1 MDFNNKTDFYE
12 HYATSDKIL
21 GISHILCFL
30 FGVPANS
37 LALSFFIKE
46 RLRGVDLLKYLY
58 ILTALQDT
66 ITSLLSLNHGITLLK
81 HRDVWLP
88 GFCPTQY
95 TLFRICQRMS
105 VFLVAA
111 LSVSRT
117 HLLVR
122 PLRKIRARFVLIL
135 LAVVGVLML
144 CFFTFPPLLGVTQ
157 ITYHWEAGYCW
168 DEAIPDN
175 NFSKTWDEM
184 DNALDSTFLAFPIL
198 PISISCLIS
207 VYKIVTSRRNLP
219 GLTKQPNEAA
229 LRKKNNQATLTIILV
244 TTIYIICN
252 TPLLINYI
260 LYLITIRTT
269 GYPGPIYN
277 SPVMYFYSWNVTS
290 LLATALNA
298 SANSVLYWC
307 RFPRFREW
315 VKAVSQ
321 GTFSLIPSTAE
332 MKKRGEVRVR
342 NVSNE
347 NYLTYTAVRSSN
359 EACI

>member
-1 MDFNNKTDFYE
+1 MVYNKTEFYE
-12 HYATSDKIL
+12 HYATPDNIL
-21 GISHILCFL
+21 GITYILCFV

-37 LALSFFIKE
+37 LALCFFIKE
-46 RLRGVDLLKYLY
+46 RLRGSDLLKYLY

-81 HRDVWLP
+81 HRDAWLP
-88 GFCPTQY
+88 GFCPTQH

-122 PLRKIRARFVLIL
+122 PLREISAKLVLIL
-135 LAVVGVLML
+135 LAVVGVLMA

-157 ITYHWEAGYCW
+157 ITYFWEAGYCW
-168 DEAIPDN
+168 DVAIPN
-175 NFSKTWDEM
+175 NNLSKTWDEM
-184 DNALDSTFLAFPIL
+184 DNALDTIFLAFPIL

-207 VYKIVTSRRNLP
+207 VYKILTSRRSLA

-229 LRKKNNQATLTIILV
+229 LRKINNQATLTIILV
-244 TTIYIICN
+244 TITYIICN
-252 TPLLINYI
+252 TPLLANYI

-269 GYPGPIYN
+269 GYPGPIYS
-277 SPVMYFYSWNVTS
+277 SPIMYFYSWNVTE
-290 LLATALNA
+290 LLTTALNA

-307 RFPRFREW
+307 RFQRFREW
-315 VKAVSQ
+315 VKGASR
-321 GTFSLIPSTAE
+321 GSFSLVPTSNE
-332 MKKRGEVRVR
+332 MKKTGVMRVKR
-342 NVSNE
+342 QCNE
-347 NYLTYTAVRSSN
+347 KNSSQATRSCN
-359 EACI
+359 EFYV

>member
-1 MDFNNKTDFYE
+1 MDLNNKTKFYE
-12 HYATSDKIL
+12 HYATPDKTL
-21 GISHILCFL
+21 GITYVLCFL

-46 RLRGVDLLKYLY
+46 RQRGVDLLKYLY

-88 GFCPTQY
+88 GFCPIQHILY
-95 TLFRICQRMS
+95 RICQRMS

-122 PLRKIRARFVLIL
+122 PLREIRARFVLIP
-135 LAVVGVLML
+135 LAVMGVLML
-144 CFFTFPPLLGVTQ
+144 CFFTFPPLFGITQ
-157 ITYHWEAGYCW
+157 IAYFWEAGYCW
-168 DEAIPDN
+168 DVAIPN
-175 NFSKTWDEM
+175 NSLSKTWDEM

-207 VYKIVTSRRNLP
+207 VHKILTSRRSLA

-244 TTIYIICN
+244 TITYIICN
-252 TPLLINYI
+252 TPLLINFI
-260 LYLITIRTT
+260 LYQITIRTT
-269 GYPGPIYN
+269 GYPGPIYS
-277 SPVMYFYSWNVTS
+277 SPIMYFYSWNVTA

-315 VKAVSQ
+315 VKAVSR
-321 GTFSLIPSTAE
+321 GSFSLVPSTIE
-332 MKKRGEVRVR
+332 IKKRGEVRVR

-347 NYLTYTAVRSSN
+347 NYLTYTAVRSST
-359 EACI
+359 EAFL